1 MFTHELEGT
10 GHFGLWPL
18 SEAANACFGPT
29 DCPAPGAAQPTR
41 RHAPLVPSQNGLR
54 LGGSPAESWIEWTR
68 RPNFD
73 AYWAYRHTFLEEVLP
88 PPGRATLEIG
98 CGEGRVARD
107 MTSRGHS
114 VTAIDASPALVASA
128 AAMDS
133 VSVYR
138 VADAECLPFADSS
151 FDAVVTYN
159 SLMDVEDMPAV
170 VREASR
176 VLTKDGS
183 LAVCITHPLCDAGT
197 FPDYSS
203 GSPFVIEGSYRG
215 KRPFAAVVER
225 DGLVM
230 DFGGGYAYDLE
241 SYRGHSRMLVSSSSV
256 SASRLRTWG
265 LE

>member
-1 MFTHELEGT
+1 
-10 GHFGLWPL
+10 
-18 SEAANACFGPT
+18 
-29 DCPAPGAAQPTR
+29 
-41 RHAPLVPSQNGLR
+41 
-54 LGGSPAESWIEWTR
+54 
-68 RPNFD
+68 
-73 AYWAYRHTFLEEVLP
+73 
-88 PPGRATLEIG
+88 
-98 CGEGRVARD
+98 
-107 MTSRGHS
+107 
-114 VTAIDASPALVASA
+114 
-128 AAMDS
+128 MDS

-225 DGLVM
+225 NGLVM

-241 SYRGHSRMLVSSSSV
+241 SYARDIRGCWSPHRAYPRAGSGPGGWSEPTRSRARCPNSLLPDASPHQTLKC
-256 SASRLRTWG
+256 SAKAAAGGSG
-265 LE
+265 VG

>member
-1 MFTHELEGT
+1 M
-10 GHFGLWPL
+10 
-18 SEAANACFGPT
+18 
-29 DCPAPGAAQPTR
+29 R
-41 RHAPLVPSQNGLR
+41 RLYHRKMGYGWEDR
-54 LGGSPAESWIEWTR
+54 AESWIEWTR

-241 SYRGHSRMLVSSSSV
+241 SY
-256 SASRLRTWG
+256 ARTFEDAGLLIERIREPAPDLGVGVNQPG
-265 LE
+265 LERGARIPYFLMLRLIKH